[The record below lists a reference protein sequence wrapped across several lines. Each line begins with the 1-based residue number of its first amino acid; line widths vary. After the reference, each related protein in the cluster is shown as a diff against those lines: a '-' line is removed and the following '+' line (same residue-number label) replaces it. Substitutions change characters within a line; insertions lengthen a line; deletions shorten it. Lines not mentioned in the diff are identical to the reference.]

1 MQLLLSYS
9 LRNLRERKLTTA
21 LTSGGMALVV
31 FVYASVLMLDAGLN
45 QTLVATGDAQNVIFV
60 RRSAEVEIQSI
71 VDRLQARIIE
81 GQPEVVIG
89 ADGMPLVSKEAAVLI
104 ALPIRGAN
112 KLSNVLIRGLGPN
125 ALAVRPQVKIV
136 EGRIF
141 RPGSTEI
148 MIGASMSGRFEGLEI
163 GSTIRVAQRDWQV
176 VGRFDAGGSGFDSEV
191 WGDNEQV
198 LQSFRRNAFSSV
210 VARLADR
217 NSFDVI
223 KQRLEEDPRLTIE
236 AKRERDFYEEQS
248 RMLSGFIKVLGNTL
262 SALFSLGAV
271 IGATITMYAAV
282 ANRKREIGTLQA
294 LGFQRSSIIFAFLVE
309 AMLLGSAGWSVG
321 IVFASL
327 MTLVNVTTLNWT
339 TLSEL
344 AFSFVL
350 TPGIVLQSFLFALAM
365 GILGGVMPAVH
376 AARMKIVDALRS
388 A

>member
-1 MQLLLSYS
+1 MRLLLSYS
-9 LRNLRERKLTTA
+9 WRNLRERKLTTA
-21 LTSGGMALVV
+21 LTSGGMSLVV

-45 QTLVATGDAQNVIFV
+45 QTLVSTGDEQNVIFV

-81 GQPEVVIG
+81 SQPEVVIG
-89 ADGMPLVSKEAAVLI
+89 ADGMPLVSKEAVVLI

-125 ALAVRPQVKIV
+125 ALVVRPQVKIV
-136 EGRIF
+136 EGRMF

-148 MIGASMSGRFEGLEI
+148 VIGGSMAGRFEGLEL

-176 VGRFDAGGSGFDSEV
+176 VGRFDAGGSGFDSEI

-198 LQSFRRNAFSSV
+198 LQSFRRHAFSSV
-210 VARLADR
+210 VARLADQD
-217 NSFDVI
+217 SFDAI

-236 AKRERDFYEEQS
+236 AKREREFYEEQS

-271 IGATITMYAAV
+271 IGATITMYASV
-282 ANRKREIGTLQA
+282 ASRKREIGTLQV
-294 LGFQRSSIIFAFLVE
+294 LGFHRSGIIFAFLVE
-309 AMLLGSAGWSVG
+309 AILLGSAGWAVG
-321 IVFASL
+321 IAFASL
-327 MTLVNVTTLNWT
+327 MTLVSVTTLNWT
-339 TLSEL
+339 TLSQL

-350 TPGIVLQSFLFALAM
+350 TPGIVLQSFVFAIAM
-365 GILGGVMPAVH
+365 GILGGVMPAIR
-376 AARMKIVDALRS
+376 AARMKIVDSLRS
-388 A
+388 V